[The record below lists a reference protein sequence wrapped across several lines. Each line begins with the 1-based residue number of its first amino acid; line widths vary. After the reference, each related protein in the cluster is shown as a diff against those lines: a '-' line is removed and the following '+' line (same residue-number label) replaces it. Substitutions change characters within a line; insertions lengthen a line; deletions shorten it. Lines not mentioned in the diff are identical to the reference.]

1 MRKRAGRKEYKEKDR
16 EDGGRMAKRRWR
28 GRRDTRGI
36 NKEDD
41 GEELGRESLRRH
53 RHPPYYLLF
62 TISLLLVYFVLSIL
76 FLQISSSIP
85 VSLLPHPPHY
95 LHPFPY

>member
-28 GRRDTRGI
+28 GRRDTRDI

-41 GEELGRESLRRH
+41 GEELGRESIWKRMEIVRRKMM
-53 RHPPYYLLF
+53 RK
-62 TISLLLVYFVLSIL
+62 
-76 FLQISSSIP
+76 
-85 VSLLPHPPHY
+85 
-95 LHPFPY
+95 